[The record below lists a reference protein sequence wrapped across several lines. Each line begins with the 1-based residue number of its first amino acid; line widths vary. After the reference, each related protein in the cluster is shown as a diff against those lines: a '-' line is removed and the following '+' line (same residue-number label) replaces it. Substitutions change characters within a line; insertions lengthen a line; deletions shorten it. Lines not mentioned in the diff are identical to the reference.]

1 MHETPSSLLLRL
13 RQPGDEVAW
22 QRFVQLY
29 APLLFHVAGK
39 LGMRGDDAADLVQ
52 DVFAVLVRCLP
63 DFSYDRGKSFRAFLK
78 SILLNKWRDL
88 RRRVAASPIESVGG
102 NPPEA
107 VVPDELVAL
116 AEDEYRDHLLKR
128 ALRIMQSD
136 FEPATWQGCW
146 AVVVEARPAADVAR
160 ELGLT
165 VNAVYLAR
173 SRVLYRLRQELAG
186 LLD

>member
-1 MHETPSSLLLRL
+1 MYDTPASLLVKL
-13 RQPGDEVAW
+13 RQPGDEAAW
-22 QRFVQLY
+22 QRFVQIY
-29 APLLFHVAGK
+29 APLLYHVSGK
-39 LGMRGDDAADLVQ
+39 LGMHGDDASDLVQ

-63 DFSYDRGKSFRAFLK
+63 DFAYDRGKSFRAFLK

-88 RRRVAASPIESVGG
+88 KRRKAASPIESAGG

-107 VVPDELVAL
+107 FVPDDVDAI
-116 AEDEYRDHLLKR
+116 AEDEYRDHLLKQ

-136 FEPATWQGCW
+136 FEPTTWRACW
-146 AVVVEARPAADVAR
+146 AVVVEDRPAAEVAR
-160 ELGLT
+160 ELEMT